1 MHRRGLDAMSRRA
14 DMGRVALATM
24 VAMVVCLGA
33 AAAAHAKGALT
44 FEGCFGNASGCA
56 AVSGTPLAGAESVAA
71 SANGKSVYVAAS
83 GTGDDGDSG
92 ALSHFFV
99 GADGELSYDGCLSDD
114 GSGGKCTDVPGD
126 GSQFVDP
133 QGIAVSP
140 NSASVYTAN
149 GGGTVAHLFAG
160 NPTGTVSWD
169 GCVSDTGSGG
179 LCLKQPET
187 ADVLHAPE
195 KIAVSPNGASVYVTS
210 IHLGQAG
217 YLVHLFAN
225 PQQGQLSWDGC
236 VSNGGSGGNC
246 ADAPGL
252 NTLNNL
258 NSGGVAV
265 APNDQTV
272 YGVSPSGAVSYFAVN
287 PAGGQVT
294 WKGCISDDGSGGTCS
309 DLPGTGTPLT
319 GASGVVVSP
328 DGQSLY
334 VVSHQSDSIT
344 AFSLD
349 AQGRPT
355 FQQCLSDEPTT
366 GCTDPA
372 GDSLMGASGVAVS
385 PDGSTVYVT
394 GDDDGTIAEFARDQ
408 SSGIGGGGTGGG
420 GGGGGGTAPT
430 PRTITAPAGNQQIS
444 LTISPG
450 SGCVANTARLSA
462 TLDLTAVPGSKAKHL
477 KFAQASFYVDR
488 GVRHVRHLVRHRHGK
503 RIVIKKVS
511 YTANRTVHKVPV
523 TAALKLAGLKSGS
536 HTLKVKVVLRRTV
549 HRHGHRVKVSITKT
563 LKTRFSVC

>member
-1 MHRRGLDAMSRRA
+1 
-14 DMGRVALATM
+14 
-24 VAMVVCLGA
+24 
-33 AAAAHAKGALT
+33 
-44 FEGCFGNASGCA
+44 
-56 AVSGTPLAGAESVAA
+56 
-71 SANGKSVYVAAS
+71 VYVAAS
-83 GTGDDGDSG
+83 GGGDDGDSG

-99 GADGELSYDGCLSDD
+99 RADGKLSYDGCLSDD
-114 GSGGKCTDVPGD
+114 GSGGKCTDVPGA

-133 QGIAVSP
+133 QGVAVSP

-169 GCVSDTGSGG
+169 GCLSDTGSGG
-179 LCLKQPET
+179 LCVKQPET

-217 YLVHLFAN
+217 YLVHLFANPQQGQLSWDGCVSNDGSGGSCADVPGTGTPLSFPRALAVAPGGGSVYVGGSDNLSHLFAN